1 MNSTGQ
7 EVSNIPLEKNRE
19 IAPEGMNKLSQSR
32 NDSQFWRSL
41 VVKVRYDAIKN
52 NIP

>member
-7 EVSNIPLEKNRE
+7 EVPNILLVKSRE

-41 VVKVRYDAIKN
+41 AVKVRYDAVKN
-52 NIP
+52 NIA